1 MKRAAIVVLGT
12 LAVLGSLA
20 LLPNILV
27 QRPADGQVGTGQP
40 AQRQSS
46 RAVSNDGVSVPEQ
59 ATLVVD
65 GSDEA
70 ASDRNPGTPGRPLRT
85 VNRAASLA
93 AANNLR
99 GVGTRIQ
106 IRPGVYRESVMLGA
120 WRGQTPAPISFVGPT
135 NGKAVL
141 SGSDVWT
148 DWSRVPDTDLYRH
161 TWPYRWGL
169 SQLPVGW
176 AEARIPDIVRRRELV
191 FADGRLLRQ
200 VLATADLARTPGGG
214 FAVDEA
220 NALVTIRLPPRQE
233 IDRTRIEVATRD
245 HVLYISGR
253 TNVQVSNLAFQHAA
267 SPLQR
272 AAVQVERSS
281 NVQIGNA
288 EFVRNNWTGL
298 ALNDDRDITIR
309 RSAFDAN
316 GSMGFSALRVKT
328 LRLERTSNS
337 YNTWRGNWGG
347 WHGWENGMKL
357 IGVHGAVL
365 QSHTAVG
372 NHSYGLWLDTDNR
385 DVTVRG
391 ARICNNRLAGV
402 FLEASQGPITL
413 DRSTICHNGARGI
426 LAGNA
431 SGVTVTDSLIA
442 KNGLAQIVLS
452 GVQSG
457 RQVTDWESRERL
469 NVLSTGWSVE
479 GNRIQATSN
488 QLLVDNT
495 WSAATWAH
503 ARPNYRWNG
512 NAWASVADRPFRLL
526 GTYRL
531 GTFSNWQAHTGLDEG
546 STHGPVAA
554 PQETTR

>member
-1 MKRAAIVVLGT
+1 MKRATIVALGSLAVLGT
-12 LAVLGSLA
+12 LA
-20 LLPNILV
+20 LLPDTLT
-27 QRPADGQVGTGQP
+27 QRSADGQVGDGQL
-40 AQRQSS
+40 AQTPPS
-46 RAVSNDGVSVPEQ
+46 RAVSNDGVSVADQ
-59 ATLVVD
+59 AVLVVD
-65 GSDEA
+65 GSDEG
-70 ASDRNPGTPGRPLRT
+70 ASDRNPGTLRQPLRT
-85 VNRAASLA
+85 VGRAASLA

-106 IRPGVYRESVMLGA
+106 IRPGTYRESVMLGT

-135 NGKAVL
+135 SGNAVL

-148 DWSRVPDTDLYRH
+148 GWTRVGDTDLYRH
-161 TWPYRWGL
+161 AWPYRWGL
-169 SQLPVGW
+169 SQLPAGW
-176 AEARIPDIVRRRELV
+176 TEARIPDIVRRRELV

-220 NALVTIRLPPRQE
+220 NGLVTIRLPAGQE

-245 HVLYISGR
+245 HLLTISGR
-253 TNVQVSNLAFQHAA
+253 TNVQVSNLTFQHAA

-272 AAVQVERSS
+272 AAVRVERSS
-281 NVQIGNA
+281 DVQIGNA
-288 EFVRNNWTGL
+288 EFVWNNWTGL

-309 RSAFDAN
+309 RSAFDQN

-328 LRLERTSNS
+328 LHLERTSNS

-347 WHGWENGMKL
+347 WLGWENGMKL

-365 QSHTAVG
+365 RHHTAIG

-385 DVTVRG
+385 DVTVRN

-413 DRSTICHNGARGI
+413 DRITVCHNGARGI

-431 SGVTVTDSLIA
+431 SGVTVTDSLIVN
-442 KNGLAQIVLS
+442 NGLAQIVLS

-469 NVLSTGWSVE
+469 NVLSTGWRVE
-479 GNRIQATSN
+479 GNRVRAANN

-503 ARPNYRWNG
+503 ARPHYRWNG
-512 NAWASVADRPFRLL
+512 NVWTSAADRPFRLL

-531 GTFSNWQAHTGLDEG
+531 GTFPNWRAHTGLDEG
-546 STHGPVAA
+546 SVHA
-554 PQETTR
+554 PTPAPPQATR

>member
-1 MKRAAIVVLGT
+1 MKRATIVALGS
-12 LAVLGSLA
+12 LAVLGALA
-20 LLPNILV
+20 LLPNVLA
-27 QRPADGQVGTGQP
+27 QQPADRQVAAEQP
-40 AQRQSS
+40 AEPQPS
-46 RAVSNDGVSVPEQ
+46 RVVSNDGVSAPEQ
-59 ATLVVD
+59 EVLVVD
-65 GSDEA
+65 GSDEG
-70 ASDRNPGTPGRPLRT
+70 ASDRNPGTPARPLRT
-85 VNRAASLA
+85 VGRAASLA

-106 IRPGVYRESVMLGA
+106 IRPGTYRESVMLGA
-120 WRGQTPAPISFVGPT
+120 WRGQTPAPISFVGPLG
-135 NGKAVL
+135 GKAVI

-148 DWSRVPDTDLYRH
+148 GWTRVGDTDLYRH
-161 TWPYRWGL
+161 AWPYRWGL
-169 SQLPVGW
+169 SPLPAGW
-176 AEARIPDIVRRRELV
+176 TEARIPDVVRRRELV

-200 VLATADLARTPGGG
+200 VLDMADLTRIPGGG

-220 NALVTIRLPPRQE
+220 NGLVTIRLPAGQE

-245 HVLYISGR
+245 QLLNISGR
-253 TNVQVSNLAFQHAA
+253 TNVQVSNLTFQHAA

-272 AAVQVERSS
+272 AAVRVERSS
-281 NVQIGNA
+281 DVEIGNA
-288 EFVRNNWTGL
+288 EFVWNNWTGL
-298 ALNDDRDITIR
+298 GLNDDRDVTIR
-309 RSAFDAN
+309 RSKFDAN

-337 YNTWRGNWGG
+337 YNTWRGHWGG
-347 WHGWENGMKL
+347 WYGWENGMKL

-365 QSHTAVG
+365 QHHTAVG

-385 DVTVRG
+385 DVTVRDT
-391 ARICNNRLAGV
+391 RICNNRLAGV

-413 DRSTICHNGARGI
+413 DRTTVCRNGVRGI

-442 KNGLAQIVLS
+442 NNGHAQIVLS

-469 NVLSTGWSVE
+469 NVLSTHWTVE
-479 GNRIQATSN
+479 RNRIQAGNN

-512 NAWASVADRPFRLL
+512 NVWTSAADRPFRLL

-531 GTFSNWQAHTGLDEG
+531 GTFPNWRAHTGLDEG
-546 STHGPVAA
+546 SVHA
-554 PQETTR
+554 PTPAPPQATR